1 MRDDEDRPGDAQ
13 RAPDESWADLVVPDD
28 ISELAAD
35 IAAYRRELR
44 QDRRTR
50 ITRRFRNGRATGPV
64 FALTIAAALAGLVAL
79 MFTVMGPHSV
89 ERPQAAAPLATP
101 AIPDGKTGG
110 LLPDAVLTGPNGAL
124 DSRAATLRPAVFA
137 LVPAGCAC
145 KALLDGLGGAAF
157 SERLPL
163 AVVVPASSDPATAA
177 VVSSLDRGVSLYLDP
192 SATLTRAVTGSVPSV
207 TAGDAATVVVVNRDG
222 TIYDI
227 VTNVTDASDSSVD
240 AVLQSMLVPS
250 NTGTGSAS
258 GDSTTAQ

>member
-13 RAPDESWADLVVPDD
+13 HASDESWADLVVPND

-44 QDRRTR
+44 HARWAR

-64 FALTIAAALAGLVAL
+64 FAVAIASALAGLVAL
-79 MFTVMGPHSV
+79 MLTVMGPHAV
-89 ERPQAAAPLATP
+89 ERPVASAPLAKPT
-101 AIPDGKTGG
+101 IPDGKVGG
-110 LLPDAVLTGPNGAL
+110 LLPDATLTGPNGQL
-124 DSRAATLRPAVFA
+124 DSRAAALRPSVFA

-145 KALLDGLGGAAF
+145 KTLLDGLGGAAF

-163 AVVVPASSDPATAA
+163 AVVVPASSDPTTTA

-192 SATLTRAVTGSVPSV
+192 SAALSLAVTGSVPVSGANAV
-207 TAGDAATVVVVNRDG
+207 ATVVVVNRDG

-227 VTNVTDASDSSVD
+227 ERNVSAAADSTLDAT
-240 AVLQSMLVPS
+240 LQSMLVSPS
-250 NTGTGSAS
+250 VG
-258 GDSTTAQ
+258 